1 MITEFDPNIR
11 VSLTDNAIEKI
22 STILKGN
29 EFIRL
34 YIQGGGCSG
43 FQYMFDVVPA
53 MEEDDIQV
61 PGSRLLIDPL
71 SYQYIENS
79 VIDYINELV
88 GSKFIVNNPQATT
101 TCGCGQ
107 SFTL

>member
-1 MITEFDPNIR
+1 MINEFDPNIR
-11 VSLTDNAIEKI
+11 ITLTENANTKI
-22 STILKGN
+22 SSILKDK

-43 FQYMFDVVPA
+43 FQYMFDVVSDK
-53 MEEDDIQV
+53 EDDDIQI
-61 PGSRLLIDPL
+61 PGSRLLIDTL

-79 VIDYINELV
+79 QIDYSNDLL

-107 SFTL
+107 SFTI